1 MNKLLAAVLVFAAV
15 LLSSFLLLTAPEK
28 DENSP
33 TVSKSEDLSPYVL
46 VDGVKVFVELADTAE
61 KRAQGLSDRDRLEE
75 GWGMLFVFEQ
85 PGIYSFWMY
94 RMRFPLDIIWVD
106 AEGRVVYVV
115 EKAPPC
121 QVNEPCPSYTSPAE
135 AVYVLEV
142 RAGFV
147 EENRIGIGSR
157 VVVVR

>member
-1 MNKLLAAVLVFAAV
+1 MNKQLAAALVLAAA
-15 LLSSFLLLTAPEK
+15 LLSIFLLLTAPEK
-28 DENSP
+28 AENSYS
-33 TVSKSEDLSPYVL
+33 VSKSQDLPPHVL

-121 QVNEPCPSYTSPAE
+121 QANEPCQSYTPPAE
-135 AVYVLEV
+135 ALYVLEV

-147 EENRIGIGSR
+147 EENRIGVGSS